1 MTYRQAVEV
10 LLGFTDYEKLPSFL
24 YSPADFDLGRMGGL
38 MARLGDPHL
47 AIPTVHVAGT
57 KGKGSTAAM
66 VAWGLAFSGYRTGLY
81 TSPHLHHIRER
92 IRVDGRPISPKAFA
106 LGLGRLR
113 RMIEGLDYRDK
124 LTTFELLTAL

>member
-1 MTYRQAVEV
+1 MTYREAVEF

-24 YSPADFDLGRMGGL
+24 YSPADFDLGRMRGV

-47 AIPTVHVAGT
+47 ALPTVHIAGT

-92 IRVDGRPISPKAFA
+92 IRTLTPEKLRFSGGPRIHGRPLSP
-106 LGLGRLR
+106 
-113 RMIEGLDYRDK
+113 RD
-124 LTTFELLTAL
+124 